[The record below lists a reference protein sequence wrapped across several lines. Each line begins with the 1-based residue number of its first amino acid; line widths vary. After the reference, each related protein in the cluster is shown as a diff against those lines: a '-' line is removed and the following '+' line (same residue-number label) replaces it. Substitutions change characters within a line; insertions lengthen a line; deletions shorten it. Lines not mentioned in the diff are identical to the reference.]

1 MSQEDMASKNIEKAN
16 KFYEI
21 GMKNI
26 KLQMKL
32 LGTNFVVLRPKG
44 NNKKKTVFGGTYSSD
59 STLENDYEQFTTR
72 LIINMNE
79 FKDVWNRNRDT
90 VESYTPDGTLNV
102 GDELADLVGP
112 LGQPTHIK
120 KYGTVV
126 CLAGGYGAA
135 PCYLIAK
142 AFKEAGNKVYM
153 IMGARTKDLI
163 FWEDKMKDAC
173 TELFITTDD
182 GTLGEKGF
190 VTQVLE
196 RIICRSFCFIQI
208 QLSII
213 WHNIKFSHNI

>member
-44 NNKKKTVFGGTYSSD
+44 NSKWKNVFGGTYSSD

-102 GDELADLVGP
+102 GDELQYTRDKRVYRFKITMKQAFSESANTL
-112 LGQPTHIK
+112 
-120 KYGTVV
+120 
-126 CLAGGYGAA
+126 
-135 PCYLIAK
+135 YLYTLSSII
-142 AFKEAGNKVYM
+142 E
-153 IMGARTKDLI
+153 
-163 FWEDKMKDAC
+163 
-173 TELFITTDD
+173 
-182 GTLGEKGF
+182 TLGE
-190 VTQVLE
+190 
-196 RIICRSFCFIQI
+196 
-208 QLSII
+208 
-213 WHNIKFSHNI
+213 